1 MLSAVRKLLDNWI
14 ARGFFVLLIG
24 VFIFW
29 GISNVLTLVGSDT
42 AVAHLGGKPIDIT
55 VLQAEYQ
62 TELNAA
68 QQNNPNPD
76 LAARQQIAA
85 ASLGEVLREQAL
97 RLEAK
102 RLGVVAPD
110 AAVRQIVYGIP
121 AFQANGVFSQAVFTQ
136 VLQQNNKTPD
146 SFLAE
151 IKDNLI
157 GRQILLPVFAGAGPP
172 KELTDQVFAFV
183 AQQRFAETVAFPFA
197 AQPAPPPPADAVLQ
211 RYWRNH
217 PADFTAPEY
226 RTVKMVILAPA
237 LLAPSE
243 TISDSD
249 VAAAYAR
256 DTAGQQAV
264 PLRSVQIITTDDAK
278 KAARLAAEWQATSDW
293 TAIQAKAKAA
303 GASPVE
309 LDNAQASQFP
319 STAMSDAVFAATPG
333 AVTGPVAGPFGYFI
347 LKVTA
352 VSNSLPNQA
361 TVKAQIRQALQ
372 LQKAQADVAQDVDN
386 LQDALAGQT
395 ALDKLPGNLG
405 VTALQ
410 GTLDANGNAL
420 DGTPAP
426 IPGGADLKTAI
437 VKAAFAAQP
446 GQPAQLVNGPNGTY
460 FALSVD
466 SITPPALKPF
476 ASIRAQVLA
485 AWTTA
490 QINRAAEVKAANL
503 LAAVNGGQS
512 LDEAASAAGLATT
525 MTPPITRNAQPAGI
539 PAALAQVLFSLK
551 PGQATMQQTD
561 TGFTVAALANI
572 TEPTP
577 DEDAADYA
585 QVQAAMVK
593 GIQTDLASSFIAAVE
608 GRDKVS
614 VNQKLLAQVYQ

>member
-1 MLSAVRKLLDNWI
+1 MLTAVRNLLDNWI

-42 AVAHLGGKPIDIT
+42 AVAHIAGKPIDLT
-55 VLQAEYQ
+55 LVQTEYQ

-68 QQNNPNPD
+68 QQSNPNPD
-76 LAARQQIAA
+76 LDARRQIAA
-85 ASLGEVLREQAL
+85 ASLGEVLRQQAMQ
-97 RLEAK
+97 LEAR
-102 RLGVVAPD
+102 RLGVAVPD

-121 AFQANGVFSQAVFTQ
+121 AFQANGVFSQTLFDQ

-146 SFLAE
+146 AFLGVV
-151 IKDNLI
+151 KDNII
-157 GRQILLPVFAGAGPP
+157 GRQIILPIIDGAGAP

-197 AQPAPPPPADAVLQ
+197 AQPRPAPPADQVLQ

-217 PADFTAPEY
+217 PAAFTTPEI
-226 RTVKMVILAPA
+226 RNVKLVILAPA
-237 LLAPSE
+237 LLAPNE
-243 TISDSD
+243 TVSDSD
-249 VAAAYAR
+249 VTAAYAR
-256 DTAGQQAV
+256 ATAGQASV

-278 KAARLAAEWQATSDW
+278 KANSLAATWAATPDWKAMQAT
-293 TAIQAKAKAA
+293 AKAA

-309 LDNAQASQFP
+309 LDNAQESQFP
-319 STAMSDAVFAATPG
+319 STAMSKAVFAATPG
-333 AVTGPVAGPFGYFI
+333 TVTGPVAGPFGFFV
-347 LKVTA
+347 LKVTS
-352 VSNSLPNQA
+352 VSNSLPNQN

-410 GTLDANGNAL
+410 GTLDANGNTA

-437 VKAAFAAQP
+437 VKAAFATAP
-446 GQPAQLVNGPNGTY
+446 GQPPHLVNGPNGSY
-460 FALSVD
+460 FALTVD
-466 SITPPALKPF
+466 SITPPALKSF
-476 ASIRAQVLA
+476 AVVRAQVLA

-490 QINRAAEVKAANL
+490 QVQRAAEMKAASL
-503 LAAVNGGQS
+503 LAAVNAGQS
-512 LDEAASAAGLATT
+512 LDTAASAAGLATS
-525 MTPPITRNAQPAGI
+525 MTPPVTRNA
-539 PAALAQVLFSLK
+539 PAAGVPPVLAQVLFSLK

-572 TEPTP
+572 TQPTP
-577 DEDAADYA
+577 DQDASDYA
-585 QVQAAMVK
+585 QVRQAMVK
-593 GIQTDLASSFIAAVE
+593 GIQTDLASSFVAAIE

-614 VNQKLLAQVYQ
+614 INQKLMAQIYQ

>member
-29 GISNVLTLVGSDT
+29 GISNVLTLVGSNT
-42 AVAHLGGKPIDIT
+42 AVAHIGGNPVDIT
-55 VLQAEYQ
+55 AVQAEYQ

-76 LAARQQIAA
+76 LATRQQIAA
-85 ASLGEVLREQAL
+85 ASLGEVLRQQAM

-102 RLGVVAPD
+102 RLGVVVPD
-110 AAVRQIVYGIP
+110 AAVRRVIYGIP
-121 AFQANGVFSQAVFTQ
+121 AFQANGVFSETLFDQ
-136 VLQQNNKTPD
+136 VLQQNSKTPD

-151 IKDNLI
+151 VKDNLI
-157 GRQILLPVFAGAGPP
+157 GRQIILPVIGGAGPP

-197 AQPAPPPPADAVLQ
+197 AQPTPPPPADAVLQ

-226 RTVKMVILAPA
+226 RTVKMVILSPA
-237 LLAPSE
+237 VLAPNE

-249 VAAAYAR
+249 VNAAYAR
-256 DTAGQQAV
+256 ATAGQQAV
-264 PLRSVQIITTDDAK
+264 PLRSVQIITTDDEK
-278 KAARLAAEWQATSDW
+278 KAASLANAWAATPDW
-293 TAIQAKAKAA
+293 TAMQAKAKAA

-319 STAMSDAVFAATPG
+319 STAMSAAVFVATPG
-333 AVTGPVAGPFGYFI
+333 AVTGPVTGPFGYFI

-352 VSNSLPNQA
+352 VSDSLPNQA

-386 LQDALAGQT
+386 VQDALAGQT
-395 ALDKLPGNLG
+395 PLDKLPGNLG
-405 VTALQ
+405 LTALQ
-410 GTLDANGNAL
+410 GTLEANGNTL

-437 VKAAFAAQP
+437 VKAAFATSP
-446 GQPAQLVNGPNGTY
+446 GQPAQLTNGPNGSY

-476 ASIRAQVLA
+476 ATVRAQVLA

-490 QINRAAEVKAANL
+490 QVQRAAEVKAATL

-512 LDEAASAAGLATT
+512 LDTAASAAGLATT
-525 MTPPITRNAQPAGI
+525 MTPPVTRNAPPTGV
-539 PAALAQVLFSLK
+539 PTVLAQALFSLK
-551 PGQATMQQTD
+551 PGQVTMQQTD

-572 TEPTP
+572 VQPTP
-577 DEDAADYA
+577 DQDASDYA

-593 GIQTDLASSFIAAVE
+593 GIQTDLASSFIAAME

-614 VNQKLLAQVYQ
+614 VNQKMLAQIYQ